1 MKGGQYSLDHI
12 LIKFCVQKTLCS
24 VLLFLLML
32 TDEIRRRFGLKKSN
46 YMCGY
51 TIWKIYMKEYMLAL
65 TEQKM
70 YYGKP
75 YFEDVMGHVC
85 Y

>member
-1 MKGGQYSLDHI
+1 MKGGQYALDHI
-12 LIKFCVQKTLCS
+12 LINFCGLRTLGS
-24 VLLFLLML
+24 VRLFLFML
-32 TDEIRRRFGLKKSN
+32 TDEIRRGFGLKKSN

-51 TIWKIYMKEYMLAL
+51 AIWKIYMKEYMLAL
-65 TEQKM
+65 TELKI

>member
-1 MKGGQYSLDHI
+1 
-12 LIKFCVQKTLCS
+12 
-24 VLLFLLML
+24 
-32 TDEIRRRFGLKKSN
+32 
-46 YMCGY
+46 
-51 TIWKIYMKEYMLAL
+51 MKEYMLAL

-75 YFEDVMGHVC
+75 YFEDVMGHVR